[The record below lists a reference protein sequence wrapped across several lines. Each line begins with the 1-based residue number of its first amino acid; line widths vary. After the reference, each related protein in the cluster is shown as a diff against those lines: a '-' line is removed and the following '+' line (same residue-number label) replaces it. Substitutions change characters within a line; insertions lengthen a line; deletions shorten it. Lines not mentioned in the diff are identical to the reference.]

1 MLFKYNKWIS
11 VNLLKLLYITL
22 GTLSLGIALVGLVVP
37 GLPATPFLLLTAALY
52 MRGSERL
59 HDWLVNNK
67 LLGPYIRNFQQNRSV
82 PLFIKIYATV
92 LMWMMVFISCYFF
105 LDHPIAEFV
114 VIASALLGSTI
125 LIFFIKTSRGKPL

>member
-1 MLFKYNKWIS
+1 MLFKNNKWIS

-52 MRGSERL
+52 MRGSKRL

-82 PLFIKIYATV
+82 PLFIKIYATL